1 VTGAKLAIVDA
12 HQHFWDLGRN
22 YLPWLRDEP
31 PIAFRYGDYR
41 ALKRDYLPA
50 DYRADAADFEILGT
64 VYVEAEWDPR
74 DPLGE
79 TRWVTRLAAETGL
92 PSAMVA
98 QAWLDREDV
107 AELLAAQAAFPLV
120 RGIRHK
126 PRPVGPVDPRRLDNR
141 STMADETWRRGYALL
156 ARHGLSFDLQVPY
169 WHAEDAARLAADFPA
184 TTIIVNHAMLP
195 ADRSAEGL
203 AVWRRAL
210 ARVAERPNVA
220 LKISGLGTEG
230 GWPLEAQRPV
240 VLDAIRIFGAE
251 RCLFASNYPVDS
263 LVGGFR
269 TIFSGFD
276 AITRHLPASDRLR
289 LFADNAR
296 RIYRLELSDSRRRS

>member
-1 VTGAKLAIVDA
+1 MTETTLAIVDA

-22 YLPWLRDEP
+22 YLPWLSDEP
-31 PIAFRYGDYR
+31 PIAFRYGDYG

-79 TRWVTRLAAETGL
+79 TRWVTGLAAATGL

-98 QAWLDREDV
+98 QAWLDREDA
-107 AELLAAQAAFPLV
+107 AELIAAQAAFPLV

-126 PRPVGPVDPRRLDNR
+126 PRPVGPVNPGRLDNR
-141 STMADETWRRGYALL
+141 STMADEAWRRGYALL
-156 ARHGLSFDLQVPY
+156 ARHGLSFDLQAPY
-169 WHAEDAARLAADFPA
+169 WHAEDAARLAADFPG
-184 TTIIVNHAMLP
+184 TQIIVNHAMLP
-195 ADRSAEGL
+195 ADRSAAGL

-210 ARVAERPNVA
+210 ARLAERPNVA

-230 GWPLEAQRPV
+230 GWPPAAQRPV

-251 RCLFASNYPVDS
+251 RCLFASNYPVDR

-269 TIFSGFD
+269 AIFAGFD
-276 AITRHLPASDRLR
+276 AITRDLPAADRTR
-289 LFADNAR
+289 LFAGNAR
-296 RIYRLELSDSRRRS
+296 RIYRLELSDSRYRS

>member
-1 VTGAKLAIVDA
+1 MTERLSILDA
-12 HQHFWDLGRN
+12 HQHFWDLERN

-31 PIAFRYGDYR
+31 PIPFRYGDYR
-41 ALKRDYLPA
+41 ALKRNYLPA
-50 DYRADAADFEILGT
+50 DYRADARDFDLFGT

-79 TRWVTRLAAETGL
+79 TRWVSELAAATGL

-107 AELLAAQAAFPLV
+107 AEVLAGQAAFPLV
-120 RGIRHK
+120 RGVRHK
-126 PRPVGPVDPRRLDNR
+126 PRPLGAAADPRRLDNR
-141 STMADETWRRGYALL
+141 STMSDETWRRGYALL
-156 ARHGLSFDLQVPY
+156 ERHGLSFDLQAPY
-169 WHAEDAARLAADFPA
+169 WHAEEAARLAADFPR
-184 TTIIVNHAMLP
+184 TSVIVNHAMLP

-203 AVWRRAL
+203 ATWRRAL
-210 ARVAERPNVA
+210 ALLAARPNVA

-240 VLDAIRIFGAE
+240 VREAITIFGVE

-263 LVGGFR
+263 LVGSFR

-276 AITRHLPASDRLR
+276 EITRDFAPADRR
-289 LFADNAR
+289 KLFVENAR
-296 RIYRLELSDSRRRS
+296 RVYRIG